1 MGLQFENESA
11 KEADMAQTAAVTQS
25 FVRYSPDV
33 EQAEPDFDKT
43 LQTVLDDMKQHM
55 RGSLKTEGIGLVVR
69 NAHAKGYGLARGEFE
84 ILSGLPNAYAQG
96 IYAKPGRHEAMIRF
110 SNGTNHAGSDR
121 FLGPI
126 TGIGLKIFGIEGTT
140 LLEDEPDS
148 HTFDYALIN
157 HPVFFVNTL
166 KHYVFIQSVF
176 ANLGLAPPANLTPEE
191 QQAGLHKVLYNFVTG
206 KGTLPPE
213 QWAWEELGAFLHLAQ
228 TKPVNLLLST
238 YWTMG
243 AVRHGDYVAKVRVA
257 PVQSFADRVEQRA
270 LDLASAEQVFRP
282 ALVAEL
288 RKRPYEFDVQVQLST
303 DLARMPVEKTTVVWP
318 ESLSPYVTVAK
329 LRLPQQDIGGEDNFE
344 KMDKTSMTA
353 WRVTEQH
360 RPLGSIMRS
369 RKEVY
374 RQSSI
379 LRHQENHQERKEPKN
394 LAEVFGDQRAAARQG

>member
-1 MGLQFENESA
+1 MP
-11 KEADMAQTAAVTQS
+11 QT
-25 FVRYSPDV
+25 FVRYSPAV
-33 EQAEPDFDKT
+33 EQIEPGFEDT
-43 LQTVLDDMKQHM
+43 LQRVLTDMTQHM

-84 ILSGLPNAYAQG
+84 ILRGMPAEYAQG
-96 IYAKPGRHEAMIRF
+96 IYATPGRHEAMVRF
-110 SNGTNHAGSDR
+110 SNGTNHVGGDQ

-126 TGIGLKIFGIEGTT
+126 TGIGLKIFGIEGKT

-166 KHYVFIQSVF
+166 AHYVFIQSLF
-176 ANLGLAPPANLTPEE
+176 ADLGLPPAVNLTPEE
-191 QQAGLHKVLYNFVTG
+191 RQAALHRLLYNFVTG

-213 QWAWEELGAFLHLAQ
+213 QWAWEELGAFLQLAQ

-257 PVQSFADRVEQRA
+257 PVQSFADRVERRA
-270 LDLASAEQVFRP
+270 LDLTSAEQVFRP

-288 RKRPYEFDVQVQLST
+288 RTRPYEFDVQVQLCA
-303 DLARMPVEKTTVVWP
+303 DLAQMPVEKTTVRWP

-329 LRLPQQDIGGEDNFE
+329 LRLPQQDIGGDDNFE

-353 WRVTEQH
+353 WRVTEPH
-360 RPLGSIMRS
+360 RPLGNIMRS

-374 RQSSI
+374 RRSSI
-379 LRHQENHQERKEPKN
+379 LRHQENKQERKEPRN
-394 LAEVFGDQRAAARQG
+394 LAEVFAEQMATRS

>member
-1 MGLQFENESA
+1 M
-11 KEADMAQTAAVTQS
+11 TQK
-25 FVRYSPDV
+25 FVRYGPDV
-33 EQAEPDFDKT
+33 ETIEPDFEQT
-43 LQTVLDDMKQHM
+43 LQQVLDDMKQHM

-84 ILSGLPNAYAQG
+84 ILSGMPNEYAQG
-96 IYAKPGRHEAMIRF
+96 IYAKPGRHEAMVRF
-110 SNGTNHAGSDR
+110 SNGTNHVGADR
-121 FLGPI
+121 FIGPI
-126 TGIGLKIFGIEGTT
+126 TGIGLKIFGIEGKT

-166 KHYVFIQSVF
+166 AHYVFIQAVF

-191 QQAGLHKVLYNFVTG
+191 RQAELHRVLYNFVTG

-213 QWAWEELGAFLHLAQ
+213 QWAWEELGAFLQLAQ

-257 PVQSFADRVEQRA
+257 PVQSFADRVVQRA
-270 LDLASAEQVFRP
+270 LDPTAAEQVFRP

-288 RKRPYEFDVQVQLST
+288 RERPYEFDVQVQLST
-303 DLARMPVEKTTVVWP
+303 DLAQMPVEKTTVRWP

-353 WRVTEQH
+353 WRVTEEH
-360 RPLGSIMRS
+360 RPLGNIMRS

-379 LRHQENHQERKEPKN
+379 LRHQANKQERKEPQN
-394 LAEVFGDQRAAARQG
+394 LAEVFGEQMAAAQ

>member
-1 MGLQFENESA
+1 M
-11 KEADMAQTAAVTQS
+11 TQE
-25 FVRYSPDV
+25 FVRYSPHV
-33 EQAEPDFDKT
+33 EREEPDFEQT
-43 LQTVLDDMKQHM
+43 LQQVLDDMKEHM
-55 RGSLKTEGIGLVVR
+55 HGSLKTEGIGLVVR

-84 ILSGLPNAYAQG
+84 ILSGMPNEYSQG
-96 IYAKPGRHEAMIRF
+96 IYAKPGRHEAMVRF
-110 SNGTNHAGSDR
+110 SNGTNHVGSDQ

-126 TGIGLKIFGIEGTT
+126 TGIGLKIFGIEGKT

-166 KHYVFIQSVF
+166 AHYVFIQSLF
-176 ANLGLAPPANLTPEE
+176 ADLGLAPPANLTPE
-191 QQAGLHKVLYNFVTG
+191 QRQAGFHRILYNFVTG

-213 QWAWEELGAFLHLAQ
+213 QWAWEELGAFLRLAQ

-270 LDLASAEQVFRP
+270 LDLTSAEQVFRP

-288 RKRPYEFDVQVQLST
+288 RERPYEFDVQVQLCT
-303 DLARMPVEKTTVVWP
+303 DLAQMPVEKTTVVWP

-344 KMDKTSMTA
+344 KMDKTSMAA

-360 RPLGSIMRS
+360 RPLGNIMRS

-379 LRHQENHQERKEPKN
+379 LRHQANKQERKEPKN
-394 LAEVFGDQRAAARQG
+394 LDEVFGEQTSAAR

>member
-1 MGLQFENESA
+1 MKGVA
-11 KEADMAQTAAVTQS
+11 TMTQK
-25 FVRYSPDV
+25 FVRFSPDV
-33 EQAEPDFDKT
+33 EQLEPDFERT

-55 RGSLKTEGIGLVVR
+55 RGSLKTEGIGRVVR

-84 ILSGLPNAYAQG
+84 ILSGMPNEYSQG
-96 IYAKPGRHEAMIRF
+96 IYAKPGRHEAMVRF
-110 SNGTNHAGSDR
+110 SNGTNHVGGDQ

-126 TGIGLKIFGIEGTT
+126 TGIGLKIFGIDGKT

-157 HPVFFVNTL
+157 HPVFFANTVA
-166 KHYVFIQSVF
+166 HYVFIQSLF
-176 ANLGLAPPANLTPEE
+176 ANLGLPPTTNPTPQEKQDE
-191 QQAGLHKVLYNFVTG
+191 LHRILYNFVTG

-243 AVRHGDYVAKVRVA
+243 AVRHGDYIAKVRVA

-270 LDLASAEQVFRP
+270 LDLTSAQQVFRP
-282 ALVAEL
+282 ALVAEF
-288 RKRPYEFDVQVQLST
+288 RERPYEFDVQVQLCA
-303 DLARMPVEKTTVVWP
+303 DLVQMPVEKTTVRWP

-344 KMDKTSMTA
+344 RMDKTSMSP
-353 WRVTEQH
+353 WRVTEEH
-360 RPLGSIMRS
+360 RPLGNIMRS

-379 LRHQENHQERKEPKN
+379 LRHQTNNQERKEPKN
-394 LAEVFGDQRAAARQG
+394 LAEVFGGQTAAAGGVTN

>member
-1 MGLQFENESA
+1 MRITSNRKERA
-11 KEADMAQTAAVTQS
+11 KMTLN

-33 EQAEPDFDKT
+33 ERIEPNFERT
-43 LQTVLDDMKQHM
+43 LQQVLDDMKQHM
-55 RGSLKTEGIGLVVR
+55 RGSIKTEGIGRMVR

-84 ILSGLPNAYAQG
+84 ILSGMPSEYAQG
-96 IYAKPGRHEAMIRF
+96 IYSKPGRHEAMVRF
-110 SNGTNHAGSDR
+110 SNGTNHVGGDR

-126 TGIGLKIFGIEGTT
+126 TGIGLKIFGIEGKT

-148 HTFDYALIN
+148 HTFDYAMIN

-166 KHYVFIQSVF
+166 AHYVFIQSVF
-176 ANLGLAPPANLTPEE
+176 ADLGLPARANLTPEE
-191 QQAGLHKVLYNFVTG
+191 RQSGLHRVLYNFLTG
-206 KGTLPPE
+206 KGALPPE
-213 QWAWEELGAFLHLAQ
+213 EWAWEELGAFLRLAQ
-228 TKPVNLLLST
+228 TKPENLLLST
-238 YWTMG
+238 YWTMA

-257 PVQSFADRVEQRA
+257 PVPSFADRVEQRA
-270 LDLASAEQVFRP
+270 LDLNSAEQVFRP

-288 RKRPYEFDVQVQLST
+288 RKRPYEFDVQVQLCT
-303 DLARMPVEKTTVVWP
+303 DLDQMPVEKTTVVWP

-329 LRLPQQDIGGEDNFE
+329 LRLPQQDISGEDNFE
-344 KMDKTSMTA
+344 RMDKTSMSA

-379 LRHQENHQERKEPKN
+379 LRHQANKQERKEPKN
-394 LAEVFGDQRAAARQG
+394 LAEVFGEQMAAAGLPQR

>member
-1 MGLQFENESA
+1 M
-11 KEADMAQTAAVTQS
+11 TQK
-25 FVRYSPDV
+25 FVRYGPDV
-33 EQAEPDFDKT
+33 EHIEPDFQQT
-43 LQTVLDDMKQHM
+43 LQQVLDDMKQHM

-84 ILSGLPNAYAQG
+84 ILSGMPNEYSQG
-96 IYAKPGRHEAMIRF
+96 IYAKPGRHEVMVRF
-110 SNGTNHAGSDR
+110 SNGTNHVGSDR

-166 KHYVFIQSVF
+166 KHYIFIQSLF
-176 ANLGLAPPANLTPEE
+176 ADLGLPPPKLTPEE
-191 QQAGLHKVLYNFVTG
+191 QQAALHQLLYKFVTG

-213 QWAWEELGAFLHLAQ
+213 EWAWEELGAFLRLAQ

-288 RKRPYEFDVQVQLST
+288 RERPYEFDVQVQLST
-303 DLARMPVEKTTVVWP
+303 DLYRMPVEKTTVRWD

-344 KMDKTSMTA
+344 RMDKTSMSP

-379 LRHQENHQERKEPKN
+379 LRHHANHQERKEPRN
-394 LAEVFGDQRAAARQG
+394 LAEVFGDQLAAAG

>member
-1 MGLQFENESA
+1 M
-11 KEADMAQTAAVTQS
+11 TQH

-33 EQAEPDFDKT
+33 ERIEPGFEQT
-43 LQTVLDDMKQHM
+43 LQQILDDMKQHM

-69 NAHAKGYGLARGEFE
+69 NAHAKGYGLARGTFE
-84 ILSGLPNAYAQG
+84 ILSGMPNEYSQG
-96 IYAKPGRHEAMIRF
+96 IYAKPGRHEAMVRF
-110 SNGTNHAGSDR
+110 SNGTNHVGGDR

-126 TGIGLKIFGIEGTT
+126 TGIGLKIFGIEGKA

-157 HPVFFVNTL
+157 HPVFFANTL
-166 KHYVFIQSVF
+166 AHYVFIQSLF
-176 ANLGLAPPANLTPEE
+176 ADRGLPPPANFTPEE
-191 QQAGLHKVLYNFVTG
+191 KQAALHRLLYDFVTG

-213 QWAWEELGAFLHLAQ
+213 EWAWEELGAFLNLAQ

-270 LDLASAEQVFRP
+270 LDLTSAEQVFRP

-288 RKRPYEFDVQVQLST
+288 RKRPYEFDIQVQLCT
-303 DLARMPVEKTTVVWP
+303 DLAQMPVEKTTVRWS

-353 WRVTEQH
+353 WRVTEPH
-360 RPLGSIMRS
+360 RPLGNIMRS

-379 LRHQENHQERKEPKN
+379 LRHETNKQQRKEPKN
-394 LAEVFGDQRAAARQG
+394 LAEVFGEQMAADR

>member
-1 MGLQFENESA
+1 M
-11 KEADMAQTAAVTQS
+11 TQN
-25 FVRYSPDV
+25 FVRYGPEV
-33 EQAEPDFDKT
+33 EQPEPDFERS
-43 LQTVLDDMKQHM
+43 LQAVLDDMKQHM
-55 RGSLKTEGIGLVVR
+55 RGSLKTEGVGLVVR
-69 NAHAKGYGLARGEFE
+69 NAHAKGYGLARGEVE
-84 ILSGLPNAYAQG
+84 ILSGIPNEYAQG
-96 IYAKPGRHEAMIRF
+96 IYAKPGRHEAMVRF
-110 SNGTNHAGSDR
+110 SNGTNHVGDDR

-126 TGIGLKIFGIEGTT
+126 TGIGLKLFGIEGRT

-166 KHYVFIQSVF
+166 KHYIFIQSLF
-176 ANLGLAPPANLTPEE
+176 ANLGLPPPAMTPEE
-191 QQAGLHKVLYNFVTG
+191 KEAALHRILYNFVTG

-213 QWAWEELGAFLHLAQ
+213 EWAWEELGAFLQLAQ
-228 TKPVNLLLST
+228 HKPINLLLST

-257 PVQSFADRVEQRA
+257 PVQSFADRVVQREI
-270 LDLASAEQVFRP
+270 DFDSAGQVFRP

-288 RKRPYEFDVQVQLST
+288 RERPYEFDIQVQLST
-303 DLARMPVEKTTVVWP
+303 DLVRMPVEKTTVVWP

-344 KMDKTSMTA
+344 RMDKTSMA
-353 WRVTEQH
+353 PWRVTEEH

-374 RQSSI
+374 RQSSL
-379 LRHQENHQERKEPKN
+379 LRHEANNQERREPKN
-394 LAEVFGDQRAAARQG
+394 LAEVFGEQKATAR